1 VDLVRAVLRQL
12 QFAKKMP
19 LSTWNKDDILNEAI
33 IRYYKFLNL
42 MKLYP
47 GKLFVPT
54 LDVDLVWHAH
64 QLNPSD
70 YHKFTLTN
78 VGNFIDHNDNIEK
91 PSLGNGFIETAQL
104 WKQNYN
110 EGYSPVS
117 VFNKWVTPAKIAA
130 SVFFPPYAIYLGA
143 KAISMRVYNK
153 KGKCGVFNEKK
164 IATQRGYRIGF
175 KANEAR
181 RMVTTTTTTRAK
193 GSTYSQDIGNSEQV
207 TSSCASSC
215 SNHWDINNNDLTFVS
230 LCGSNNNTTI
240 SSCGGNDNNNNT
252 SSCGGNTSSCGG
264 NNNTSSCGGITTSS
278 CGNNNISSCGGN
290 NNTSSCAG
298 NNNNTSSC
306 GGGGTTSSCGGGGG
320 GGTTSS
326 CGGGGGATSSCG
338 GGGGGGG
345 ATSSCGG
352 NSF

>member
-1 VDLVRAVLRQL
+1 
-12 QFAKKMP
+12 MP

-164 IATQRGYRIGF
+164 KLLLNAVIELDLKQMKQDVWSLLQLQHVQRVQRIH
-175 KANEAR
+175 K
-181 RMVTTTTTTRAK
+181 
-193 GSTYSQDIGNSEQV
+193 I
-207 TSSCASSC
+207 
-215 SNHWDINNNDLTFVS
+215 
-230 LCGSNNNTTI
+230 
-240 SSCGGNDNNNNT
+240 
-252 SSCGGNTSSCGG
+252 
-264 NNNTSSCGGITTSS
+264 
-278 CGNNNISSCGGN
+278 
-290 NNTSSCAG
+290 
-298 NNNNTSSC
+298 
-306 GGGGTTSSCGGGGG
+306 
-320 GGTTSS
+320 
-326 CGGGGGATSSCG
+326 
-338 GGGGGGG
+338 
-345 ATSSCGG
+345 
-352 NSF
+352 

>member
-1 VDLVRAVLRQL
+1 LSNCLKQNGYTTKINKASNISVAKISAVTSRDAKQAIWRFKKLQSFYINNSTPFTVDLVRAVLRQL

-19 LSTWNKDDILNEAI
+19 LNTWNKDDILNEAI

-164 IATQRGYRIGF
+164 NYYS
-175 KANEAR
+175 
-181 RMVTTTTTTRAK
+181 TRL
-193 GSTYSQDIGNSEQV
+193 
-207 TSSCASSC
+207 
-215 SNHWDINNNDLTFVS
+215 SNWI
-230 LCGSNNNTTI
+230 
-240 SSCGGNDNNNNT
+240 
-252 SSCGGNTSSCGG
+252 
-264 NNNTSSCGGITTSS
+264 
-278 CGNNNISSCGGN
+278 
-290 NNTSSCAG
+290 
-298 NNNNTSSC
+298 
-306 GGGGTTSSCGGGGG
+306 
-320 GGTTSS
+320 
-326 CGGGGGATSSCG
+326 
-338 GGGGGGG
+338 
-345 ATSSCGG
+345 
-352 NSF
+352 

>member
-1 VDLVRAVLRQL
+1 LAATSNDAKQAIWRFKKLQSFYINNLTPFTVDLVRAVLRQL

-164 IATQRGYRIGF
+164 ITTQRGYRIGF

-181 RMVTTTTTTRAK
+181 RMVATTTTTHAK
-193 GSTYSQDIGNSEQV
+193 VQPI
-207 TSSCASSC
+207 
-215 SNHWDINNNDLTFVS
+215 HKI
-230 LCGSNNNTTI
+230 
-240 SSCGGNDNNNNT
+240 
-252 SSCGGNTSSCGG
+252 
-264 NNNTSSCGGITTSS
+264 
-278 CGNNNISSCGGN
+278 
-290 NNTSSCAG
+290 
-298 NNNNTSSC
+298 
-306 GGGGTTSSCGGGGG
+306 
-320 GGTTSS
+320 
-326 CGGGGGATSSCG
+326 
-338 GGGGGGG
+338 
-345 ATSSCGG
+345 
-352 NSF
+352 